1 MEHSSSDL
9 VYYPIPNYT
18 MKCRLYPNKTQAK
31 QIDEILF
38 AVRLAY
44 NHTLYEIFNDGM
56 HLKEPDAKGN
66 HYVDFKELG
75 SADHRKHLM
84 SVDSRISVIPSS
96 VLSGYGGIFHSDLK
110 RAMSLPPKQKGKP
123 RQNTPRVS
131 KTGALLP
138 YPVEQATPFFYGR
151 RKDRTSYTYQ
161 ETCSKV
167 SSTENKNVCRI
178 NLARI
183 GSVKIRGWNRKL
195 RFGAEQQYNFVEWM
209 QKNSKQHLT
218 ITISKDACGDYFICF
233 KLSKNFQTFGA
244 MNAPTDEITGISIGI
259 DTAVVTADGN
269 RYDNQQYKAKQEARL
284 AILNRQLSRREG
296 PANIR
301 FREHQTAMKKDGV
314 YVPPSKR
321 YVKTR
326 RKYAYVHRKVARKRN
341 HHNNQTTHDLIKKYG
356 KIGVESL
363 NVSGMMHNK
372 HLAKKIADVAPAT
385 ILTQLDY
392 KSAWYGREYVPIDK
406 NNDYTCTCCR
416 CGNINRHVTFGTT
429 QWICPEC
436 GASHDRDI
444 NAAINVQRIAF
455 IDS

>member
-1 MEHSSSDL
+1 MDYPSLGL

-84 SVDSRISVIPSS
+84 SVDSRISIIPSS

-110 RAMSLPPKQKGKP
+110 RAMSLPSKQKGKP

-131 KTGALLP
+131 KAGVLLP

-183 GSVKIRGWNRKL
+183 GSVKIRGWNRRL

-218 ITISKDACGDYFICF
+218 ITISKDACGDYYICF

-244 MNAPTDEITGISIGI
+244 MSAPTDKITGISIGI

-284 AILNRQLSRREG
+284 SMLNRQLSRREG
-296 PANIR
+296 PANIH
-301 FREHQTAMKKDGV
+301 FREHQAAMKKDGV

-321 YVKTR
+321 YVKTQ

-341 HHNNQTTHDLIKKYG
+341 HHNHQTTHDLIKKYG

-363 NVSGMMHNK
+363 SVSGMMHNK

-392 KSAWYGREYVPIDK
+392 KSAWYGRECVPIDK
-406 NNDYTCTCCR
+406 HNDYTRTCCC
-416 CGNINRHVTFGTT
+416 CGHINRHVTLGTT
-429 QWICPEC
+429 QWTCPEC

-444 NAAINVQRIAF
+444 NAAINVRRIAF